1 MMFFIFPCR
10 RCGLKIMAE
19 NTAEEKKVFT
29 TTCSNCKT
37 FHFFYFEKMTRKTK
51 KKQTKLFTEVG

>member
-1 MMFFIFPCR
+1 
-10 RCGLKIMAE
+10 MAE

-51 KKQTKLFTEVG
+51 KKQTKLFTELD